1 MSPSVDGGPEDGP
14 VARGTSG
21 GAARGRQLFRRLITQ
36 CFGRGAAR
44 VRLDPGNGNVMM
56 GTDLLKTTTDVL
68 NENLIA
74 ARLDGVVPEE
84 AHAVLTVSD
93 QVESAANR
101 LGRDPVQD
109 TNPLE
114 GMIKSP
120 DFTGVVIR
128 KEWPDPIRLRP
139 VSNLGTPERDR
150 GYTPNP
156 A

>member
-1 MSPSVDGGPEDGP
+1 VSPSVDGGPEDGP

-74 ARLDGVVPEE
+74 ARLDGELSMKGRTQYSLSVIKLRRRRTGLEE
-84 AHAVLTVSD
+84 IPSETRIH
-93 QVESAANR
+93 
-101 LGRDPVQD
+101 
-109 TNPLE
+109 
-114 GMIKSP
+114 
-120 DFTGVVIR
+120 
-128 KEWPDPIRLRP
+128 LR
-139 VSNLGTPERDR
+139 
-150 GYTPNP
+150 